1 MKTNKTF
8 RSVLAMLLAVVMVLA
23 IAGCKPA
30 QVDLGKGYTY
40 KSYTTALGT
49 NWNPHTWENSGDS
62 DILGYIET
70 PLVSM
75 SIKDSKNGVFQW
87 VYEAA
92 VSVKDVT
99 AANKGDLTKYNVT
112 LPSGKTA
119 EEVESGYVFEIKLN
133 PNMKWENGVAINADT
148 YIYSMKQLLNSKMRN
163 YRANLYYAGES
174 AVAGAMAYYNSEAPI
189 YNVMVPAYDDAPD
202 YSYDLA
208 AGIAKGEVYI
218 NTNTESMT
226 LYPYT
231 LATLNSKY
239 LGSNDVAAA
248 IAKLNEEVNPYGYVK
263 VTEANLETVKAVVMP
278 ILENVFGIADE
289 AEREEVLKEALF
301 TFTGEYGD
309 KVEYDGNVGC
319 YKVDEYT
326 IHYVCQTAIELN
338 YFLTSC
344 TSNWIVYEDLY
355 ESLKDTTGELVTTK
369 YGTSK
374 ETTMSYGVYKI
385 ESLQPGKQLVFVQ
398 NENWY
403 DWEAEKDANG
413 NLVSITD
420 FEVDGENVRQYQTTK
435 VVIDVME
442 ADAAKQAF
450 LKGDL
455 TVWSPNADDLLE
467 YATSDNLY
475 KADETYTMS
484 FFFNTGLDNLKEMD
498 ASKGN
503 VNSVVLSNENFRKA
517 MSLAI
522 DRTDFVA
529 ATEGWKPAYSLMNNL
544 YYYDIYNDPTTS
556 YRGSEQA
563 MQGICNLYGVEYGE
577 GKAYA
582 TLEEAYQS
590 ITGYNLTE
598 AKALMK
604 TACEEL
610 VAAGLYTAGQEIK
623 IRIGW
628 AKGSMGSADEKQLT
642 KINQYINA
650 ALEGSGFGKITFEA
664 VDNIP
669 DRYGDVAKGE
679 YAIGWGAWGG
689 AAFYPFRNMQVYCD
703 PYQYSINEKGCW
715 DPTAETLTITIN
727 GEEVTKTWYEWSGA
741 LIGTGAYAE
750 ADFDTKLLITATM
763 EEEFLKK
770 YYRIPFAGTTVCTM
784 LGDQLSFYTEDYN
797 IMYGWG
803 GLQLATWN
811 YNDTEWYNYVQSNN
825 GVLNYQ

>member
-1 MKTNKTF
+1 MKKLF
-8 RSVLAMLLAVVMVLA
+8 ALVLATLMIVSLF
-23 IAGCKPA
+23 AGCKGEE
-30 QVDLGKGYTY
+30 VDLGKGYTY
-40 KSYTTALGT
+40 KSYTTALAT
-49 NWNPHTWENSGDS
+49 NWNPHSWEENSDS
-62 DILGYIET
+62 DLMSYLET

-75 SIKDSKNGVFQW
+75 SIKNSETGEFQW
-87 VYEAA
+87 IFEAA
-92 VSVKDVT
+92 TSVEDVT
-99 AANKGDLTKYNVT
+99 AANKADLTKYKVT
-112 LPSGKTA
+112 LPEGKTA
-119 EEVESGYVFEIKLN
+119 DDIESGYVFEIKLN
-133 PNMKWENGVAINADT
+133 PKMKWENGTAINADT

-174 AVAGAMAYYNSEAPI
+174 AVAGALAYYNSEAPI
-189 YNVMVPAYDDAPD
+189 YDVVVKYDGDTPVDNID
-202 YSYDLA
+202 YTTTK
-208 AGIAKGEVYI
+208 IYI
-218 NTNTESMT
+218 NPTSEDMT
-226 LYPYT
+226 IAGYSF
-231 LATLNSKY
+231 ATIC
-239 LGSNDVAAA
+239 NDYGYITKEAYAA
-248 IAKLNEEVNPYGYVK
+248 ISGDKTNAYGYLEI
-263 VTEANLETVKAVVMP
+263 TEDNKADVLTAMDQY
-278 ILENVFGIADE
+278 LSAFGMSIWADE
-289 AEREEVLKEALF
+289 AKTEINVDLYKEFLF
-301 TFTGEYGD
+301 YNTGKFGD

-319 YKVDEYT
+319 YKVDDYT
-326 IHYVCQTAIELN
+326 IRYVCQTAIDRN

-355 ESLKDTTGELVTTK
+355 EANKDTTGELVTTK

-374 ETTMSYGVYKI
+374 ETYMSYGVYKI
-385 ESLQPGKQLVFVQ
+385 DSMQPGKQMVLVH

-413 NLVSITD
+413 NLVSYTD
-420 FEVDGENVRQYQTTK
+420 FMVDGKSVQQHQTTK

-484 FFFNTGLDNLKEMD
+484 FFFNTGLEALKTMD
-498 ASKGN
+498 ESKGN
-503 VNSVVLSNENFRKA
+503 TNSVVLSNENFRKA

-529 ATEGWKPAYSLMNNL
+529 ATEGWKPAYALMNTL

-563 MQGICNLYGVEYGE
+563 MQAVCNLYGVEYGE

-582 TLEEAYQS
+582 TLKDAYES

-598 AKALMK
+598 AKNLMK
-604 TACEEL
+604 TACDEL

-628 AKGSMGSADEKQLT
+628 AKGSMGSADEKQLA
-642 KINQYINA
+642 KINGYINA
-650 ALEGSGFGKITFEA
+650 ALEGSGFGKITFEG
-664 VDNIP
+664 VDNIN

-703 PYQYSINEKGCW
+703 TEQYEIHEAGCW
-715 DPTAETLTITIN
+715 DPKAENLTIVID
-727 GEEVTKTWYEWSGA
+727 GEEVTKTWFEWSGA
-741 LIGTGAYAE
+741 LIGTGAYAN
-750 ADFDTKLLITATM
+750 ADFDTKLHVTATM
-763 EEEFLKK
+763 EEEYLKK

-784 LGDQLSFYTEDYN
+784 LGDQLNFYTEDYN

-825 GVLNYQ
+825 GTLNYQ

>member
-1 MKTNKTF
+1 
-8 RSVLAMLLAVVMVLA
+8 ML
-23 IAGCKPA
+23 
-30 QVDLGKGYTY
+30 
-40 KSYTTALGT
+40 
-49 NWNPHTWENSGDS
+49 
-62 DILGYIET
+62 
-70 PLVSM
+70 
-75 SIKDSKNGVFQW
+75 
-87 VYEAA
+87 
-92 VSVKDVT
+92 
-99 AANKGDLTKYNVT
+99 
-112 LPSGKTA
+112 
-119 EEVESGYVFEIKLN
+119 
-133 PNMKWENGVAINADT
+133 
-148 YIYSMKQLLNSKMRN
+148 R
-163 YRANLYYAGES
+163 YR
-174 AVAGAMAYYNSEAPI
+174 
-189 YNVMVPAYDDAPD
+189 
-202 YSYDLA
+202 
-208 AGIAKGEVYI
+208 
-218 NTNTESMT
+218 
-226 LYPYT
+226 
-231 LATLNSKY
+231 
-239 LGSNDVAAA
+239 
-248 IAKLNEEVNPYGYVK
+248 
-263 VTEANLETVKAVVMP
+263 
-278 ILENVFGIADE
+278 
-289 AEREEVLKEALF
+289 
-301 TFTGEYGD
+301 
-309 KVEYDGNVGC
+309 
-319 YKVDEYT
+319 
-326 IHYVCQTAIELN
+326 
-338 YFLTSC
+338 
-344 TSNWIVYEDLY
+344 
-355 ESLKDTTGELVTTK
+355 
-369 YGTSK
+369 
-374 ETTMSYGVYKI
+374 
-385 ESLQPGKQLVFVQ
+385 
-398 NENWY
+398 
-403 DWEAEKDANG
+403 
-413 NLVSITD
+413 
-420 FEVDGENVRQYQTTK
+420 
-435 VVIDVME
+435 
-442 ADAAKQAF
+442 
-450 LKGDL
+450 KGDL

-484 FFFNTGLDNLKEMD
+484 FFFNTGLENLKEMD

-503 VNSVVLSNENFRKA
+503 TNSVVLSNENFRKA

-563 MQGICNLYGVEYGE
+563 MQGICNLYGVEYGA

-610 VAAGLYTAGQEIK
+610 VAAGLYTAGQNIV

-650 ALEGSGFGKITFEA
+650 ALEGSGFGTIKFEA

-715 DPTAETLTITIN
+715 DPTSTTLTITIN

-763 EEEFLKK
+763 EEEFLKL

-784 LGDQLSFYTEDYN
+784 LGDQVSFYTEDYN

-803 GLQLATWN
+803 GLQLASWN

-825 GVLNYQ
+825 GTLNYQ